1 MAETTRRLET
11 RAKELET
18 QMTSLETET
27 TSLRASAAL
36 WEARAKEEAEKTER
50 ADEEVRRVTLEL
62 ETERITANTL
72 EAQQKEL
79 LGRAAASEQEAQEKD
94 AALRERERE
103 CAELRREWDTALET
117 ARKEAEK
124 EMKEKE
130 KEIEAREKEMEEK
143 EKEVEEKKK
152 EIEEKEKDVEEKER
166 EVEEKRKEMDIREK
180 EIEEKEK
187 TIEEK
192 EKEMEAKAKKN
203 AIKSKPTEDTTHPIQ
218 EPPLACYLPDESSF
232 LYQPEPSVASLRLTD
247 LVPFS
252 FEQPPPS
259 PSLPSARFS
268 ESSLSVSTT
277 VLATQEQLLRA
288 KEEAEMREQASLQ
301 RAMTVQSQLVQLQTD
316 YATLLE
322 ALHAK
327 QRALTQ
333 LTETFQRQE
342 ETIEELRAELRAR
355 ETKEAATIGEVRDS
369 IALSGAPSFE
379 VSEMPECGEVTVFVH
394 EGQYGIHL
402 WCDQT
407 RSARS
412 VGELQDVINEYESEV
427 MAYQKNA
434 ELLEKEMARLM
445 ETEGSLKKRIWK
457 MESLCKEFNTCLND
471 KEKELGA
478 CYKSLQQA
486 ASLLKKRGV

>member
-1 MAETTRRLET
+1 
-11 RAKELET
+11 
-18 QMTSLETET
+18 
-27 TSLRASAAL
+27 
-36 WEARAKEEAEKTER
+36 
-50 ADEEVRRVTLEL
+50 
-62 ETERITANTL
+62 
-72 EAQQKEL
+72 
-79 LGRAAASEQEAQEKD
+79 
-94 AALRERERE
+94 
-103 CAELRREWDTALET
+103 
-117 ARKEAEK
+117 
-124 EMKEKE
+124 
-130 KEIEAREKEMEEK
+130 
-143 EKEVEEKKK
+143 
-152 EIEEKEKDVEEKER
+152 
-166 EVEEKRKEMDIREK
+166 
-180 EIEEKEK
+180 
-187 TIEEK
+187 
-192 EKEMEAKAKKN
+192 
-203 AIKSKPTEDTTHPIQ
+203 
-218 EPPLACYLPDESSF
+218 
-232 LYQPEPSVASLRLTD
+232 
-247 LVPFS
+247 
-252 FEQPPPS
+252 
-259 PSLPSARFS
+259 
-268 ESSLSVSTT
+268 
-277 VLATQEQLLRA
+277 
-288 KEEAEMREQASLQ
+288 MREQASLQ

-355 ETKEAATIGEVRDS
+355 EAKEAATIGEVRDS

>member
-1 MAETTRRLET
+1 MRKIL
-11 RAKELET
+11 LI
-18 QMTSLETET
+18 MTLAAITGGCAGKRGSAPATET
-27 TSLRASAAL
+27 KRVLTRSVAADSATVRLTEEFTSEIEPYR
-36 WEARAKEEAEKTER
+36 EN
-50 ADEEVRRVTLEL
+50 D
-62 ETERITANTL
+62 ITP
-72 EAQQKEL
+72 
-79 LGRAAASEQEAQEKD
+79 AASGVHIDRIWVEVGD
-94 AALRERERE
+94 AVRQGQLVVS
-103 CAELRREWDTALET
+103 LD
-117 ARKEAEK
+117 
-124 EMKEKE
+124 
-130 KEIEAREKEMEEK
+130 
-143 EKEVEEKKK
+143 
-152 EIEEKEKDVEEKER
+152 
-166 EVEEKRKEMDIREK
+166 
-180 EIEEKEK
+180 
-187 TIEEK
+187 
-192 EKEMEAKAKKN
+192 
-203 AIKSKPTEDTTHPIQ
+203 PTQ
-218 EPPLACYLPDESSF
+218 Y
-232 LYQPEPSVASLRLTD
+232 
-247 LVPFS
+247 
-252 FEQPPPS
+252 
-259 PSLPSARFS
+259 
-268 ESSLSVSTT
+268 
-277 VLATQEQLLRA
+277 TQ
-288 KEEAEMREQASLQ
+288 
-301 RAMTVQSQLVQLQTD
+301 QLVQLQTD